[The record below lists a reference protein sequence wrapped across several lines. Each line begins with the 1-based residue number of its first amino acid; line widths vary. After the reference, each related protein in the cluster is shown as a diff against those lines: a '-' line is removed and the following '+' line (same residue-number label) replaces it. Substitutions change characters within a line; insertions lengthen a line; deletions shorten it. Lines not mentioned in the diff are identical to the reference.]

1 LSANLSNR
9 STLRNMALPDSS
21 PPRARVGEAR
31 RNRQTL
37 INVATR
43 AFASGSPHVSLAA
56 IAAESG
62 VGIGTLYRHF
72 PTRQA
77 LVEAVYHDQ
86 VGRLRIGA
94 QDLLSSH
101 PPAEAF
107 RLWMDLFCDWA
118 ATKHG
123 MIDTLRMAAATGT
136 IGMGEMR
143 DELTAVVGTFLD
155 SGAAAGD
162 IRRDVDAADVSA
174 ILAGILA
181 VAGAPDQR
189 DQARRMLDLI
199 TDGLRPR

>member
-1 LSANLSNR
+1 
-9 STLRNMALPDSS
+9 MALPDSR
-21 PPRARVGEAR
+21 PPRARAVEAR
-31 RNRQTL
+31 RNRRTL
-37 INVATR
+37 ITVATR
-43 AFASGSPHVSLAA
+43 AFASGRSHVSLAE

-86 VGRLRIGA
+86 VGRLRTGA
-94 QDLLSSH
+94 QDLLEHH
-101 PPAEAF
+101 PPALAF

-123 MIDTLRMAAATGT
+123 MIDTLRIAATTGT

-143 DELTAVVGTFLD
+143 DELTAVVRTFLD
-155 SGAAAGD
+155 SGAAAGEL
-162 IRRDVDAADVSA
+162 RSDVDAADVSA
-174 ILAGILA
+174 ILAGVLA
-181 VAGAPDQR
+181 VAGATDQR
-189 DQARRMLDLI
+189 DQAQRMLDLI